1 MADQTLYIDGV
12 NNSGN
17 KQFVSLDAAMDYA
30 VANWPDLTTLAGKI
44 NFEISITT
52 EDTLAATTTG
62 FSNATSSY
70 YLNIYTT
77 AAARHAGV
85 WSNSKYRLTRS
96 TTYSTPL
103 TIVTPYTRVTGL
115 QVLSSNATTNGNKAL
130 IVASGAVGSVIIDSC
145 IMRCNS
151 TGTAAD
157 ASVVIVSA
165 SNTTAYL
172 RNCIIYG
179 STAGPGGIYTGTLG
193 ILYAQNC
200 TIYVPN
206 AVAAAY
212 RASGSIYL
220 DSCYLGGPTD
230 TIYSATSETN
240 CATSDDDASD
250 ANLRSIAAST
260 SSGAYFTNV
269 DSGTEDFTI
278 KSDSLL
284 IGEGSDMSGTYTY
297 DIKGST
303 RTLPYDIGAF
313 EYLSTA
319 QYARPNSDV
328 ADGNWLN
335 QASSNVNLYASI
347 DEETANDTDYIR
359 SGSSP
364 SDDTCTVGLSS
375 ISTPAAGTV
384 TMRVRA
390 RFL

>member
-1 MADQTLYIDGV
+1 
-12 NNSGN
+12 
-17 KQFVSLDAAMDYA
+17 MDYA

-52 EDTLAATTTG
+52 ADTTAVTTTG
-62 FSNATSSY
+62 FSNPTSSY

-96 TTYSTPL
+96 ATYSTPL
-103 TIVTPYTRVTGL
+103 TIVTSYTRVTGL
-115 QVLSSNATTNGNKAL
+115 QIYTSATTNGYKPISISA
-130 IVASGAVGSVIIDSC
+130 ASGGPVIIDSC
-145 IMRCNS
+145 IVRSDSAM
-151 TGTAAD
+151 TGLDGSCIVATT
-157 ASVVIVSA
+157 SGTVVYVRNCVLYG
-165 SNTTAYL
+165 NTYALGGYYNGTLATAYL
-172 RNCIIYG
+172 
-179 STAGPGGIYTGTLG
+179 
-193 ILYAQNC
+193 QNC

-206 AVAAAY
+206 ATAAAY
-212 RASGSIYL
+212 RASGTL
-220 DSCYLGGPTD
+220 TLESCYLGGPTD
-230 TIYSATSETN
+230 TIYGTVTETN

-250 ANLRSIAAST
+250 ANLQNIVAST
-260 SSGAYFTNV
+260 TSGAFFTNV
-269 DSGTEDFTI
+269 GVGTEDFTI
-278 KSDSLL
+278 KSGSAL
-284 IGEGSDMSGTYTY
+284 IGEGTDMSGTYTT
-297 DIKGST
+297 DITGAT
-303 RTLPYDIGAF
+303 RSLPYDIGAF
-313 EYLSTA
+313 EYLQTS
-319 QYARPNSDV
+319 QYARPTSDV

-347 DEETANDTDYIR
+347 DEEVASDTDYIR